1 MAKIYLGIGS
11 NRDPDVHIPLA
22 LRRLA
27 TLFGELICSGVYESD
42 PVGCSGPV
50 FHNLVVGFESELP
63 LESLLACC
71 REVEDQAGRVR
82 DGNRDS
88 PHTLDIDLLLQG
100 NTVLQAGRVR
110 IPREDITR
118 HAFVLEPLAEIA
130 PDEVHPLRGET
141 YASLWQ
147 QFDSSLTRQN
157 RIGNAPV

>member
-1 MAKIYLGIGS
+1 
-11 NRDPDVHIPLA
+11 
-22 LRRLA
+22 
-27 TLFGELICSGVYESD
+27 
-42 PVGCSGPV
+42 
-50 FHNLVVGFESELP
+50 
-63 LESLLACC
+63 
-71 REVEDQAGRVR
+71 VEDQAGRVR

>member
-1 MAKIYLGIGS
+1 
-11 NRDPDVHIPLA
+11 
-22 LRRLA
+22 
-27 TLFGELICSGVYESD
+27 
-42 PVGCSGPV
+42 
-50 FHNLVVGFESELP
+50 
-63 LESLLACC
+63 
-71 REVEDQAGRVR
+71 
-82 DGNRDS
+82 
-88 PHTLDIDLLLQG
+88 
-100 NTVLQAGRVR
+100 VR